1 MSFSPGRNVGRLSI
15 RVVPDTTR
23 FRRELKQQL
32 DNKLRNFE
40 GKIRITK
47 ADVDGLS
54 IKNDIRRQL
63 ERVGD
68 FQIKVDAKAQVSDVV
83 REIEKRKPRIS
94 PTIDAMTVQRL
105 RRDVNSILKGAEAE
119 LRPDLNDRRV
129 RQKLDVLRSAFERVS
144 GRLEHDILS
153 PADAERLRHRLNE
166 IKDKIDEVAKDRT
179 AHINVNPF
187 TAWASARLAWLTRP
201 RTVELSVKISKA
213 SLAAAVTT
221 LSALSGARLGG
232 KWIDDIAD
240 LAKDLDKNLPK
251 ILGWTTGITTLF
263 GGLAAGIGGLVGIG
277 QGLFAITPALL
288 VLPGL
293 LQNAAGSLTVL
304 VVAFRNAGDELS
316 VLKDDMSE
324 LGDLINETFWSR
336 ARQPIIN
343 LVQGLMPQLRNAFRD
358 LSSGVGDFT
367 GAMADSFA
375 EAFANGRLESIFK
388 GVADGWRILASGS
401 DGFAGAMVSLS
412 QIAAT
417 YTPRLAAWFVRQ
429 ANTFDKWL
437 TAISNDGRLGAW
449 MEDAI
454 DAMYDVWDVTRGV
467 AGVFEGLWKAADA
480 AGIGGLAEFAD
491 LMLKWEEVV
500 KSPVFQKGMTGIFR
514 GSDVAMSA
522 LGDGIRSVGRL
533 ISDLDSEIEGL
544 IGSSGKFIGGLV
556 GSVAEALNSPIVAT
570 GIQDLSS
577 GLLEGLERIKPSLQP
592 IADTFGGF
600 LGLLGDLAKSVL
612 PAATSVLAELAPS
625 IDSIVSAVRDVLPDL
640 SGTVQDIAETLGPSL
655 ADFID
660 KAAPVLGD
668 ALVDV
673 AQLLS
678 DLLPAIGPLLD
689 MVGEI
694 VGWLAAR
701 DVEQFFDDVQMN
713 LTPDD
718 QKWRTEL
725 NQYLGHLRNEDGFVL
740 QVPLKIE
747 TDDELARAEV
757 VAGAIGDRYRE
768 VLENKGSFAAQAMID
783 KLGTVKV
790 PESFAAMIE
799 EAIGDPGIWSNMGWE
814 ASTNLGDGLSRGFR
828 DLGPLMSDGGKT
840 LGGKAGSGLL
850 EGLRGQG
857 PQINTTGIT
866 LGNGAG
872 NGFVAGLRDL
882 NPLAGITGA
891 NMGRTAGTGI
901 VSGMNEKR
909 DAANGAGVGLA
920 NSAKSGA
927 QSVGGWHGI
936 GVNISDGMAGG
947 IQSRASAVASAAA
960 LTVRQAVNSAK
971 RAADIRSPSRVAR
984 KEIGQMIGKGL
995 ALGIDDTRKQ
1005 VDAAARRS
1013 INAALPAFDGPGFGG
1028 DAQAPTLGG
1037 NRTVNLTINNATTRD
1052 LKKDALESA
1061 QLAGALL

>member
-1 MSFSPGRNVGRLSI
+1 MGFSPGRNVGRLSI

-68 FQIKVDAKAQVSDVV
+68 FKINVDAKAQVSDVV
-83 REIEKRKPRIS
+83 KELEKRKP
-94 PTIDAMTVQRL
+94 TIKPNLDAMAAQRL
-105 RRDVNSILKGAEAE
+105 RRDVDKILRDVEPE
-119 LRPDLNDRRV
+119 LVPNVNDRIV
-129 RQKLDVLRSAFERVS
+129 RAKLEGLKKQFDNIS

-153 PADAERLRHRLNE
+153 PADSERLRHRLNE

-187 TAWASARLAWLTRP
+187 TAWAAARLAWLTRP
-201 RTVELSVKISKA
+201 RTVDIYVKVSKA
-213 SLAAAVTT
+213 SLAAAFTT

-251 ILGWTTGITTLF
+251 ILGWTTGVVTLF

-293 LQNAAGSLTVL
+293 IQNAAGSLTVL
-304 VVAFRNAGDELS
+304 IVALRNAGDELS
-316 VLKDDMSE
+316 ILKGDMNE
-324 LGDLINETFWSR
+324 LGDLINENFWSR

-437 TAISNDGRLGAW
+437 SAISNDGRLGAW

-491 LMLKWEEVV
+491 LMLTWEKVV
-500 KSPVFQKGMTGIFR
+500 KSPVFQKGMTGVFR
-514 GSDVAMSA
+514 GADTAMSA
-522 LGDGIRSVGRL
+522 VGDGIKAVGRL
-533 ISDLDSEIEGL
+533 ISDLDKEFELL
-544 IGSSGKFIGGLV
+544 IGSSGTFIGGLV
-556 GSVAEALNSPIVAT
+556 GSVAEALNSPIVAD
-570 GIQDLSS
+570 GIRGLSD
-577 GLLEGLERIKPSLQP
+577 GLLVGLERIEPSLKP

-600 LGLLGDLAKSVL
+600 LGLLGDLGKTVL
-612 PAATSVLAELAPS
+612 PAAASVLAELMPS
-625 IDSIVSAVRDVLPDL
+625 IDGIISAVEGILPDL
-640 SGTVQDIAETLGPSL
+640 SSSVTDIAESLGPAL
-655 ADFID
+655 ARFVDT
-660 KAAPVLGD
+660 AAPALGD
-668 ALVDV
+668 ALVTIADILV
-673 AQLLS
+673 EIAPLLS
-678 DLLPAIGPLLD
+678 SVLDGINSVLGLDQIDFEKKREFDKSGAAPDPADFDNVIAYYDAYIKAAKEWLEKPMDQPALKMPDIDRDLSMIQSWWEGLRAEYESG
-689 MVGEI
+689 GYK
-694 VGWLAAR
+694 AASAFWS
-701 DVEQFFDDVQMN
+701 EYQLN
-713 LTPDD
+713 SLTPAQRDGLIEKIESFGLD
-718 QKWRTEL
+718 FAQINGTTGSNGGKALTENL
-725 NQYLGHLRNEDGFVL
+725 KESVAGVGGVTRSAADAAGAGFIESLRGKGPQIDSTGNGLGINAGSGFV
-740 QVPLKIE
+740 
-747 TDDELARAEV
+747 R
-757 VAGAIGDRYRE
+757 
-768 VLENKGSFAAQAMID
+768 
-783 KLGTVKV
+783 
-790 PESFAAMIE
+790 
-799 EAIGDPGIWSNMGWE
+799 
-814 ASTNLGDGLSRGFR
+814 GLNG
-828 DLGPLMSDGGKT
+828 LGPLAAS
-840 LGGKAGSGLL
+840 
-850 EGLRGQG
+850 
-857 PQINTTGIT
+857 
-866 LGNGAG
+866 
-872 NGFVAGLRDL
+872 
-882 NPLAGITGA
+882 
-891 NMGRTAGTGI
+891 AGTGI
-901 VSGMNEKR
+901 GTTAGGGMVSGMNSKQG
-909 DAANGAGVGLA
+909 DMSSAGANLATKAKTGA
-920 NSAKSGA
+920 SG
-927 QSVGGWHGI
+927 VGGWFGI
-936 GVNISDGMAGG
+936 GTDMVAGMKAG
-947 IQSRASAVASAAA
+947 INSRAQGVADAAA
-960 LTVRQAVNSAK
+960 LTVRQAINSAK
-971 RAADIRSPSRVAR
+971 RAADIRSPSRRTR
-984 KEIGQMIGKGL
+984 KEVGQMWGEGL
-995 ALGIDDTRKQ
+995 ALGIEDKRRR
-1005 VDAAARRS
+1005 VELAARRAMRAS
-1013 INAALPAFDGPGFGG
+1013 FVSDGLPGSNDTGG
-1028 DAQAPTLGG
+1028 VTLGG
-1037 NRTVNLTINNATTRD
+1037 NKTVNLHVHNASTRD

-1061 QLAGALL
+1061 QLAGVLL